1 MSSPTVRPFVKRN
14 QGLWD
19 FDGSTFAV
27 FANSTGELSARC
39 VDTGVEIEAGDAI
52 FKGSWIAD
60 LPEDFNPAG

>member
-1 MSSPTVRPFVKRN
+1 MSSSAMRPFVKRN
-14 QGLWD
+14 QGLWN

-39 VDTGVEIEAGDAI
+39 VDTGVEIEAGVAI

-60 LPEDFNPAG
+60 LPEDFDPAG